1 MYIDDILTLIAA
13 SLIGSLIGNLLF
25 IALLYKTIIQASLN
39 DEQRFYTYQRLY
51 RLNTVMP
58 LIAGV
63 LAALINNQ
71 QAALMFTILAASNVF
86 ARMHVL
92 QNIYNL
98 QVRGGPRQQLRS
110 WQSMQNLTHILQIS
124 GAAYG
129 IFLLL

>member
-13 SLIGSLIGNLLF
+13 ALAGSLIGNLLF
-25 IALLYKTIIQASLN
+25 ISLLYKTIIQASLN
-39 DEQRFYTYQRLY
+39 DDQRFYTYQRLY
-51 RLNTVMP
+51 RLNTAMP

-86 ARMHVL
+86 ARMHLL
-92 QNIYNL
+92 QNIYKL
-98 QVRGGPRQQLRS
+98 QNQGEQQQQLRGL
-110 WQSMQNLTHILQIS
+110 QSLQNLVHILQIA

>member
-1 MYIDDILTLIAA
+1 MYIDDILTLVAA
-13 SLIGSLIGNLLF
+13 ALIGSLIGNLLF
-25 IALLYKTIIQASLN
+25 ISLIYKTIIQASLN
-39 DEQRFYTYQRLY
+39 DDQRFYSYQRLY
-51 RLNTVMP
+51 RLNTAMP

-86 ARMHVL
+86 ARMHLL
-92 QNIYNL
+92 QNIYKL
-98 QVRGGPRQQLRS
+98 QAQGGQQQQLRGL
-110 WQSMQNLTHILQIS
+110 QSLQNLLHILQIV